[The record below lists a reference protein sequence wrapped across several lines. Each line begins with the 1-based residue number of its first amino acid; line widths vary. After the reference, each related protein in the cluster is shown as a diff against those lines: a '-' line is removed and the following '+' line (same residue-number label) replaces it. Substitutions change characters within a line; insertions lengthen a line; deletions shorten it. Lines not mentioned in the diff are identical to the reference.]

1 MTNGIQNLI
10 EKNKIGLENIA
21 DSMRRFAHDDFGL
34 VCEETNKLQQDLI
47 KENKLNYN
55 FMGVYEDR
63 NSKIKYWLIQGL
75 DSSVGGLYTTVLLP
89 DEY

>member
-21 DSMRRFAHDDFGL
+21 DSMRRFAHDEVGL

-47 KENKLNYN
+47 KDNK
-55 FMGVYEDR
+55 
-63 NSKIKYWLIQGL
+63 
-75 DSSVGGLYTTVLLP
+75 
-89 DEY
+89 